1 MDANKANLD
10 PNRQFA
16 AGPGT
21 TDPKDL
27 LNRGSEM
34 YDQTKQTVT
43 EAYDR
48 TARTLTDGYE
58 QAMTYG
64 RENPGKMTMI
74 AFGVGFGLGLMM
86 AGRRSRTGRY
96 AEPVINALSD
106 VALEFVRNR

>member
-1 MDANKANLD
+1 MDTDKTNLD
-10 PNRQFA
+10 PNRQVA

-21 TDPKDL
+21 TNPKDF
-27 LNRGSEM
+27 LNRGSEL
-34 YDQTKQTVT
+34 YDQTKHTVT

-74 AFGVGFGLGLMM
+74 ALGIGFGLGLMM
-86 AGRRSRTGRY
+86 AGRRSRAGRY

-106 VALEFVRNR
+106 IALEFVRNR